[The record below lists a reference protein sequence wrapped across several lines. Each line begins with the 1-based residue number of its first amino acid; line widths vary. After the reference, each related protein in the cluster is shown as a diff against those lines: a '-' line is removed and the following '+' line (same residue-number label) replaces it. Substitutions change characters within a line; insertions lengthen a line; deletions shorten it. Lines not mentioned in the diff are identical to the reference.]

1 MNTQKLSWEVV
12 VQEDAKTGEYFLQLP
27 PELLE
32 LQNWKE
38 GDELEWTED
47 EGGSWFLSK
56 SKNSNSSASS
66 TVDRVR

>member
-12 VQEDAKTGEYFLQLP
+12 VQEDAETGEYFLQLP

-38 GDELEWTED
+38 GDELEWTEGED
-47 EGGSWFLSK
+47 GSWFLSK